1 MSFFMGSFYRMWL
14 FLQVLS
20 GLANVLQ
27 GIHIVCYIS
36 LVMTTLTTEE
46 ISLLPPEDAEL
57 KAMIDAGVHIGH
69 TKSKRHPAMEPYI
82 WMVRNGIS
90 IIDLVKT
97 KERLMNACVFLQS
110 SAVKNG
116 IILFVGTRP
125 AARAV
130 VKETATALGMPY
142 VTGRWIGG
150 TLTNF
155 KVIGKRIEALS
166 TLEHKHASG
175 ELEKYTKKER
185 MLFEKQ
191 IEKLRGDF
199 DGLRLLGRLPVALV
213 VANIP
218 QDHIAIKE
226 AARMRIPVVAL
237 ADTNTD
243 PKLVTYPVPS
253 NDDAE
258 SVIRFMMARFAEA
271 VERGKHETGVPVV
284 PSEQP

>member
-1 MSFFMGSFYRMWL
+1 MNVFFHGFI
-14 FLQVLS
+14 LS
-20 GLANVLQ
+20 YLLIFCKYGKELSDILHEKDGL
-27 GIHIVCYIS
+27 CYSI
-36 LVMTTLTTEE
+36 LVMTTITDQE
-46 ISLLPPEDAEL
+46 ISVMPPEDADL

-97 KERLMNACVFLQS
+97 KERLSEACTFLQS

-116 IILFVGTRP
+116 IVLFVGTRP

-130 VKETATALGMPY
+130 VKETAIMLGMPY

-166 TLEHKHASG
+166 SLEHKWASG

-226 AARMRIPVVAL
+226 AQRMHIPVVAL
-237 ADTNTD
+237 ADTNAD
-243 PKLVTYPVPS
+243 PKSVTYPVPS
-253 NDDAE
+253 NDDAK
-258 SVIRFMMARFAEA
+258 SVVQFMMARFSEA
-271 VERGKHETGVPVV
+271 VQNGKLEVTAPA
-284 PSEQP
+284 EQS